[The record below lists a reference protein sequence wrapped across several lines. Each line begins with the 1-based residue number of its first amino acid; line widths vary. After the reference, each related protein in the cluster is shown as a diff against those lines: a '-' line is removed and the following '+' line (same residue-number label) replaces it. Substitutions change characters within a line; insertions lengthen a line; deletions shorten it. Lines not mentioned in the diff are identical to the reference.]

1 MKKNYFK
8 LFFALFMLITLSAF
22 VYAQK
27 NILYIGGGGTK
38 EGYMMDQDCVDS
50 IESWGYTVAYMSHTN
65 YASAAADVYTGH
77 DGVFMS
83 ETVSS
88 GNMNNFGVRDNY
100 PLPVV
105 NTEGYTPRSDR
116 WGWLTDNATEFHQSG
131 DAQGTDDDRV
141 IIIEDNTHYITS
153 IFDIGEE
160 VTWSDATGEDV
171 KSVTAVSVKEVNK
184 TYSSKLARNKAIASE
199 FDFYTMIAIDEYTDI
214 DITNRL
220 FSWGMIA
227 QGLNGDSRTENYG
240 TQDFFTII
248 KRALEWTL
256 DLMPSSVYDHKP
268 DDLRL
273 VTFPNPAS
281 DRATIRFHAPGSANA
296 TITLHNITGQQLEL
310 LYHKNTVDGNNFIFL
325 DATKYAPGIYLVR
338 LKIGENTQ
346 FTRLVIN

>member
-1 MKKNYFK
+1 
-8 LFFALFMLITLSAF
+8 MLITTSAF
-22 VYAQK
+22 VSAQK
-27 NILYIGGGGTK
+27 NVLFIGREATPDGFA
-38 EGYMMDQDCVDS
+38 MDRDCLDS
-50 IESWGYTVAYMSHTN
+50 LESWGYTVTYIANSD
-65 YASAAADVYTGH
+65 YASATADVYTGN

-88 GNMNNFGVRDNY
+88 GDMTNFGVRDNY
-100 PLPVV
+100 PLPVI
-105 NTEGYTPRSDR
+105 NLEGYTPRTNR
-116 WGWLTDNATEFHQSG
+116 WVWLTNDDTEFIQGG
-131 DAQGTDDDRV
+131 DGTGTDDERV
-141 IIIEDNTHYITS
+141 IVIKDNTHYITS

-296 TITLHNITGQQLEL
+296 TVTLHNITGQQLEL
-310 LYHKNTVDGNNFIFL
+310 LYHKNTVDGNNFVFL